1 MPLSGKTAVA
11 QQRGRRPP
19 QILAARG
26 SPSRWRGR
34 PRVGSS
40 IARGAFPRHKP
51 NSAELRPQRPHR
63 PELRGASHAHAKK
76 GGWGAVCAPLAFCAS
91 KIPSFLARWRVRG
104 PAGTGSVG
112 DCVGEGS
119 DEGVQLS
126 KRRADIQ
133 ANAGIGIVME
143 LCQKSLAKHI
153 LETQQQP
160 ANWAEVV
167 PHAHAPL
174 RACPSAAPSRSPI
187 SPATL
192 SPRTP
197 SWSPRHPNGAPS
209 LQGTYQQDCCPSRRC
224 LGPGRLHAWPIVS
237 NCACTLLLLT

>member
-1 MPLSGKTAVA
+1 MNRFRGARTTARRSGLT
-11 QQRGRRPP
+11 
-19 QILAARG
+19 
-26 SPSRWRGR
+26 GR
-34 PRVGSS
+34 PR
-40 IARGAFPRHKP
+40 
-51 NSAELRPQRPHR
+51 R

-133 ANAGIGIVME
+133 PNAGIGIVME

>member
-1 MPLSGKTAVA
+1 MN
-11 QQRGRRPP
+11 RF
-19 QILAARG
+19 
-26 SPSRWRGR
+26 
-34 PRVGSS
+34 
-40 IARGAFPRHKP
+40 RGARTTARR
-51 NSAELRPQRPHR
+51 SGLTGRPHR

-133 ANAGIGIVME
+133 PNAGIGIVME

-187 SPATL
+187 SPAIL

-209 LQGTYQQDCCPSRRC
+209 QWRAIPSRHLPTGLLSLQALPGARPPTRLANREQLC
-224 LGPGRLHAWPIVS
+224 SHLVAIDLTISLPPALPLAIHPPALPVTVHHLPAPGLGVL
-237 NCACTLLLLT
+237 